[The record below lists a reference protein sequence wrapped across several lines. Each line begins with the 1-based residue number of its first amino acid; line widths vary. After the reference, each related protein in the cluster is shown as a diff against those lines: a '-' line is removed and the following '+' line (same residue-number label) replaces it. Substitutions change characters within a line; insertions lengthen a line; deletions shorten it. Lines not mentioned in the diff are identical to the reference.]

1 MPDFGLEIGN
11 SCNCGR
17 NLWIVGYKFVITSR
31 AKRMFIDKMIM
42 RELKMRM
49 QNLSMTWIDY
59 KNAYDMVPHT
69 WIIYCLKTVEINE
82 KIQRLLAE
90 SMQHGE

>member
-1 MPDFGLEIGN
+1 
-11 SCNCGR
+11 
-17 NLWIVGYKFVITSR
+17 
-31 AKRMFIDKMIM
+31 MFIDKMIM
-42 RELKMRM
+42 REVKMRM

-59 KNAYDMVPHT
+59 KNAYDMVRHT